1 MIDLSAAKG
10 GALFSQQSQFNWI
23 TPPLAGGKPFMRGT
37 TAPPTGGKPFMEGT
51 TTAKHTSKLYTNK
64 AFQSLA
70 FRGRAPSIFSR
81 PTAHTPPRLQLAPQ
95 AHKTYGA
102 IILAPAEDGQIKYAL
117 VQGRYTG
124 KWSFPKGH
132 ANEEEAPLA
141 CTKREVTEEIGLE
154 TLPEPIEYIQVGYG
168 NYHVFHLPAPVS
180 LDPRDTNEIMD
191 TRWVTLD
198 EMRQL
203 PLNADASMFTRRQ

>member
-1 MIDLSAAKG
+1 MIDSTPKS
-10 GALFSQQSQFNWI
+10 GALCARAVTSPQFNWV
-23 TPPLAGGKPFMRGT
+23 
-37 TAPPTGGKPFMEGT
+37 
-51 TTAKHTSKLYTNK
+51 TAKPPPKLYTNK

-70 FRGRAPSIFSR
+70 FRGRAPSVFSR
-81 PTAHTPPRLQLAPQ
+81 PVTRPRVAALNP

-132 ANEEEAPLA
+132 ANEGEAPLA
-141 CTKREVTEEIGLE
+141 CTLRELAEETGLE

-168 NYHVFHLPAPVS
+168 NYHVFHLAHQPILTPQ
-180 LDPRDTNEIMD
+180 DTNEIMD
-191 TRWVTLD
+191 TRWVTLE
-198 EMRQL
+198 EMRAL
-203 PLNADASMFTRRQ
+203 PLNADASMFSKKQ

>member
-1 MIDLSAAKG
+1 MIDLNVP
-10 GALFSQQSQFNWI
+10 SQFNWG
-23 TPPLAGGKPFMRGT
+23 PAK
-37 TAPPTGGKPFMEGT
+37 
-51 TTAKHTSKLYTNK
+51 KHTGKLYTNK

-70 FRGRAPSIFSR
+70 FRGRAPSVFSR
-81 PTAHTPPRLQLAPQ
+81 PLRRPSITIPHT
-95 AHKTYGA
+95 HKTYGA
-102 IILAPAEDGQIKYAL
+102 IILAPTDDGQIKYAL

-132 ANEEEAPLA
+132 ANEGEEPLA
-141 CTKREVTEEIGLE
+141 CALREVTEETGLE

-168 NYHVFHLPAPVS
+168 NYHVFHLPATTP
-180 LDPRDTNEIMD
+180 LEPRDMNEIMD

>member
-1 MIDLSAAKG
+1 MIDNAAKG
-10 GALFSQQSQFNWI
+10 GALCARTLSKSDSATKSGTICSSPQFSW
-23 TPPLAGGKPFMRGT
+23 
-37 TAPPTGGKPFMEGT
+37 
-51 TTAKHTSKLYTNK
+51 TTAKNTPKLYTNK

-70 FRGRAPSIFSR
+70 FRGRPVSVFSR
-81 PTAHTPPRLQLAPQ
+81 PPPRPSAAVVA

-132 ANEEEAPLA
+132 SNEGEAPLA
-141 CTKREVTEEIGLE
+141 CTLREVTEETGLE

-168 NYHVFHLPAPVS
+168 NYHVFHLAHTLTLQPQ
-180 LDPRDTNEIMD
+180 DTNEIMD
-191 TRWVTLD
+191 TRWVTLE
-198 EMRQL
+198 EMRTL
-203 PLNADASMFTRRQ
+203 PLNADASMFTRSPQNQR